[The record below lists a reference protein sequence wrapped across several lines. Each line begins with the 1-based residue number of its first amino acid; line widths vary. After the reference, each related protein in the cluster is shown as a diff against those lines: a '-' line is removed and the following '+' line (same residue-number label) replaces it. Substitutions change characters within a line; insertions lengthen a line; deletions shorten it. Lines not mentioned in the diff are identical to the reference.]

1 MLTNSCMQYD
11 NMQVWSGSCDIDVEG
26 KDRVVISRD
35 QQQYS

>member
-1 MLTNSCMQYD
+1 MLTNSCMRYD
-11 NMQVWSGSCDIDVEG
+11 YTQVWSGSCDIDVEG